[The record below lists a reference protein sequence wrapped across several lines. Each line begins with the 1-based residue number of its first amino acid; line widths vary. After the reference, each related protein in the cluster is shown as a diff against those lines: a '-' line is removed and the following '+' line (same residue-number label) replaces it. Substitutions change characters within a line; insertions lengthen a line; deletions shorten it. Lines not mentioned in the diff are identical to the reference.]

1 MLMMKRQSF
10 TSDFKER
17 ALAKVFSR
25 AGDQGIEEVAAGLH
39 MSAGTLK
46 GWMKTATYQQKS
58 ASRKAVKAKDRTL
71 AEKLLALQET
81 HGMSEEA
88 LNGWCRQH
96 GVFARDLAQ
105 WRQAFTAGS
114 RAGSREESRELREL
128 RQAYAQLQREVNRK
142 DKALAEAA
150 ALLVL
155 QKKVRALWEA
165 EDV

>member
-10 TSDFKER
+10 TSDFKEQ
-17 ALAKVFSR
+17 ALAKVFGR
-25 AGDQGIEEVAAGLH
+25 ADDQGIDEVAAGLH
-39 MSAGTLK
+39 MSSGTLK
-46 GWMKTATYQQKS
+46 GWMKMATHEQK
-58 ASRKAVKAKDRTL
+58 AGSRKAVKAKDFTL
-71 AEKLLALQET
+71 AEKLLALHET

-88 LNGWCRQH
+88 LNGWCRQR

-105 WRQAFTAGS
+105 WRQAFTAGT

-128 RQAYAQLQREVNRK
+128 RQAYTQLQRELNRK
-142 DKALAEAA
+142 DRALAEAA
-150 ALLVL
+150 ALLVI